1 VKVLVTGADG
11 LLGSSLVRELLEQ
24 GHSTRVLVQP
34 ASKSPTLQGLALE
47 RIYANLPED
56 EAVLGAA
63 ITGCDGVFHCAAIT
77 NQWAPAELT
86 WRVNYEGARKVLDA
100 CLQAGASKLV
110 FVGSASSFQFG
121 PLDRPGDESGGFPRE
136 YRGVGYMESKH
147 KAMGLV
153 LDYVRQKGLNAV
165 VVCPTFMIGPYDA
178 GPSSGELIRQFIS
191 RGLRVATAGGR
202 NFAHTRDVARAMVAA
217 LGRGRSGECYILGGV
232 NLTYMDF
239 FTKVAKVAGLTPPRL
254 VLPRAVVLAG
264 GAAGSLYE
272 RISGKRALINL
283 SLARLSLLGTYYNPA
298 KAIKELGLAQTPIET
313 AIEESIRSLKE
324 YGLL

>member
-1 VKVLVTGADG
+1 MKVLVTGADG

-34 ASKSPTLQGLALE
+34 ASKSPTLKGLALE
-47 RIYANLPED
+47 RICANLPED
-56 EAVLGAA
+56 EAVLRAA
-63 ITGCDGVFHCAAIT
+63 VTGCDGVFHCAAIT
-77 NQWAPAELT
+77 NQRAPAQLT
-86 WRVNYEGARKVLDA
+86 WRINCEGAQKILDA
-100 CLQAGASKLV
+100 CLQAGVSKLV

-121 PLDRPGDESGGFPRE
+121 PIDRPGNESGGFPRE
-136 YRGVGYMESKH
+136 YRGVTYMESKH

-153 LDYVRQKGLNAV
+153 LDYVRQNGLNAV

-178 GPSSGELIRQFIS
+178 WPSSGELIRQFIS
-191 RGLRVATAGGR
+191 RRLRTVTGGGR
-202 NFAHTRDVARAMVAA
+202 NFAHPRDVARAMVAA
-217 LGRGRSGECYILGGV
+217 LERGRSGECYILGGV

-239 FTKVAKVAGLTPPRL
+239 FTKVARIAGLTPPRI

-264 GAAGSLYE
+264 GSAGSLYE

-283 SLARLSLLGTYYNPA
+283 NLARLSLLGTYYSPA
-298 KAIKELGLAQTPIET
+298 KAIKELGLAQTPIDI

-324 YGLL
+324 YGHL

>member
-1 VKVLVTGADG
+1 MKVLVTGADG

-24 GHSTRVLVQP
+24 GHSTRALVQP

-56 EAVLGAA
+56 EAALGAA

-86 WRVNYEGARKVLDA
+86 WRINYEGTQKVMDA
-100 CLQAGASKLV
+100 CLQARASKLV

-136 YRGVGYMESKH
+136 YRGMGYMESKH

-202 NFAHTRDVARAMVAA
+202 NFAHPRDVARAMVAA
-217 LGRGRSGECYILGGV
+217 LERGRSGECYILGGV

-264 GAAGSLYE
+264 GTAGSLYE

-283 SLARLSLLGTYYNPA
+283 SLARLSLLGTYYSPA

-324 YGLL
+324 YRQL